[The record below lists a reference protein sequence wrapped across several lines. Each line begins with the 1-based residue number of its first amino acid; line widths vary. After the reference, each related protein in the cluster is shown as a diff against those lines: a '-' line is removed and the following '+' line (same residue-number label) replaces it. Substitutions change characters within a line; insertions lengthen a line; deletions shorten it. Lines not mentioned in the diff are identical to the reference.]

1 MASGDHAGRNE
12 VLWGMGEDI
21 VVMTGAWPRDKLPRA
36 SAFFPF
42 HPIGRFQ
49 RGTVAPF

>member
-1 MASGDHAGRNE
+1 MASGDQTSKNE

-21 VVMTGAWPRDKLPRA
+21 VVMTGAWPRDKLPKA

-42 HPIGRFQ
+42 PLIGRFQ
-49 RGTVAPF
+49 RRIVAPF